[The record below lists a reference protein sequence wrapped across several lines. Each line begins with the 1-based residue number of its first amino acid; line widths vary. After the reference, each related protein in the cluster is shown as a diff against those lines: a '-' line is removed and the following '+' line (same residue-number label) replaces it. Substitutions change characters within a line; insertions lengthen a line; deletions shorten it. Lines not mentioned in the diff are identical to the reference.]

1 MLMYWNFTV
10 YFSINNNLKQGK
22 LPDNNYFRYQRL
34 ECWTQHKIGY
44 TLSNRYYQGGLHFF
58 NGIP

>member
-22 LPDNNYFRYQRL
+22 LPDNNYFR
-34 ECWTQHKIGY
+34 TKG
-44 TLSNRYYQGGLHFF
+44 
-58 NGIP
+58 